1 MDDAAREKWDERYAT
16 RQMVFGTAPERFLVE
31 QVGDL
36 KPGSALCLAA
46 GEGRNAVYLAQRGY
60 DVTALDISARGLE
73 KCQLLAAER
82 GVEITSVHADAME
95 YVPVSGSYDLV
106 TSIFYLE
113 RTLFP
118 GIVQAL
124 KPGGRLLVQTYS
136 REQLR
141 FGWGPSNPDFL
152 PGSNEL
158 LETFKGFRIRYYAEV
173 VEEREE
179 GRQAALVRLVV
190 ENQPVAQSV

>member
-1 MDDAAREKWDERYAT
+1 MDYAAREKWDERYAT
-16 RQMVFGTAPERFLVE
+16 QEMVFGAAPDPFLVE

-36 KPGSALCLAA
+36 EPGSALCLAA

-73 KCQLLAAER
+73 KGQLLAVER
-82 GVEITSVHADAME
+82 GVEITTVHADAME
-95 YVPVSGSYDLV
+95 YAPDRGSYDLV
-106 TSIFYLE
+106 ISIFFLE
-113 RTLFP
+113 RALFP

-124 KPGGRLLVQTYS
+124 KPGGRLLVHTYS

-152 PGSNEL
+152 LGPNEL

-173 VEEREE
+173 IEEREE

>member
-1 MDDAAREKWDERYAT
+1 MDYAAREKWDERYAT
-16 RQMVFGTAPERFLVE
+16 QEMVFGAAPAPFLVE

-36 KPGSALCLAA
+36 EPGSALCLAA

-73 KCQLLAAER
+73 KGQLLAVER
-82 GVEITSVHADAME
+82 GVEITTVHADAME
-95 YVPVSGSYDLV
+95 YAPDRGSYDLV
-106 TSIFYLE
+106 ISIFFLE
-113 RTLFP
+113 RALFP

-141 FGWGPSNPDFL
+141 FGWGPRNPDFL
-152 PGSNEL
+152 LGPNEL

-173 VEEREE
+173 IEEREE